1 MAKRIYI
8 DMDGTLCRFHD
19 AEHKYIEQMWE
30 KGFYINL
37 QPFEEFVKAVSLC
50 IDRNADTEF
59 FILSA
64 VLDTEPPFAEAE
76 KRECLHIPLQP
87 KSRSIR
93 WNLHLL

>member
-30 KGFYINL
+30 KGFYANL
-37 QPFEEFVKAVSLC
+37 QPFEEFVKAISLC

-59 FILSA
+59 FYYLGSFRYRTA
-64 VLDTEPPFAEAE
+64 FCRRRKTRMVA
-76 KRECLHIPLQP
+76 
-87 KSRSIR
+87 
-93 WNLHLL
+93 